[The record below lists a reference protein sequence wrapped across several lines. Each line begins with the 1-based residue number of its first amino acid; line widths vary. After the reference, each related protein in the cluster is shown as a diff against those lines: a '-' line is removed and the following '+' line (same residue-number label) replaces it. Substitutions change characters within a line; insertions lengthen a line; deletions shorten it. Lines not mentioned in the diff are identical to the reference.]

1 MNSRG
6 TQSNDALPF
15 RDGLIPSSANSSQS
29 KAPSQEENLFHPAQR
44 KKEHHEAPKPNLS
57 DRNKPVKVS
66 ARDKKSISRNKG
78 GRVEPDRQTVAARK
92 ISRDI
97 DSRRT
102 VATSERSSSR
112 VKKSRVSRKRGISF
126 ESTNEGFEA
135 GSSMGVVQ
143 KGREKKERKREKE
156 DERQESRNQQSRI
169 AESAGGCQAEAFR
182 RNRRTSGWTELQLLT
197 IRRVVSPLQPP
208 TPAAMMFQSLR
219 ASVSL
224 LLLLMLDLYLFCI
237 LLNGLLTA
245 RGGGLSSARSSPVSL
260 GNRSLSLAA
269 AS

>member
-1 MNSRG
+1 MKDKVTETAEPHSLSQRG
-6 TQSNDALPF
+6 
-15 RDGLIPSSANSSQS
+15 R
-29 KAPSQEENLFHPAQR
+29 
-44 KKEHHEAPKPNLS
+44 
-57 DRNKPVKVS
+57 
-66 ARDKKSISRNKG
+66 
-78 GRVEPDRQTVAARK
+78 
-92 ISRDI
+92 
-97 DSRRT
+97 
-102 VATSERSSSR
+102 
-112 VKKSRVSRKRGISF
+112 
-126 ESTNEGFEA
+126 
-135 GSSMGVVQ
+135 
-143 KGREKKERKREKE
+143 
-156 DERQESRNQQSRI
+156 
-169 AESAGGCQAEAFR
+169 CQAEAFR

>member
-1 MNSRG
+1 MR
-6 TQSNDALPF
+6 
-15 RDGLIPSSANSSQS
+15 
-29 KAPSQEENLFHPAQR
+29 
-44 KKEHHEAPKPNLS
+44 
-57 DRNKPVKVS
+57 
-66 ARDKKSISRNKG
+66 
-78 GRVEPDRQTVAARK
+78 
-92 ISRDI
+92 
-97 DSRRT
+97 DSRLVLRWGW
-102 VATSERSSSR
+102 SRRGER
-112 VKKSRVSRKRGISF
+112 RK
-126 ESTNEGFEA
+126 
-135 GSSMGVVQ
+135 
-143 KGREKKERKREKE
+143 KGREKRKMK
-156 DERQESRNQQSRI
+156 DKESRNQQSRI

-224 LLLLMLDLYLFCI
+224 FLLLMLDLYLFCI